1 MFNTQGKKYGFQ
13 ECIQDK
19 IKHLWYK
26 PLAKM
31 EHDEK
36 LLTIFAKYS
45 IIDFLK
51 GPKYARDHSFSAF
64 TKFSEKPTF
73 LNP

>member
-1 MFNTQGKKYGFQ
+1 
-13 ECIQDK
+13 
-19 IKHLWYK
+19 
-26 PLAKM
+26 M